1 MLTELINYSSWNQF
15 KSEFIDDIFDNS
27 KTFEKE
33 KFIFRGHSNADWEI
47 VSSLDRFIDS
57 HEIKAD
63 RNDFQ
68 EYIIE
73 SFENSC
79 KEQRLINN
87 DNSNDYLYALAQ
99 HYGVPTRLVD
109 WSYSP
114 YVAAFFAFAGI
125 GIDETC
131 YNSNVAIYALNIEH
145 PIWKEEAGVQVKLDI
160 NFDNIRQNH
169 QKGIFTYNKSSEIS
183 IEDFLEYMNSKG
195 KNIDGALIKV
205 TIPSESKKQALT
217 DLMAMG
223 ITHASLF
230 SGYDGCAQ
238 TALLSAINHFE

>member
-1 MLTELINYSSWNQF
+1 MLTVLTNYSSWNQF
-15 KSEFIDDIFDNS
+15 KSEFVDDLFDNS
-27 KTFEKE
+27 KTFEKG
-33 KFIFRGHSNADWEI
+33 KFIFRGHSNADWKI
-47 VSSLDRFIDS
+47 VSSLDRFINS
-57 HEIKAD
+57 HDIKAD

-68 EYIIE
+68 KYIID
-73 SFENSC
+73 SFEVSC
-79 KEQRLINN
+79 KEQHLINN
-87 DNSNDYLYALAQ
+87 DYSNDYLHALAQ

-114 YVAAFFAFAGI
+114 YVAAFFAFSGV
-125 GIDETC
+125 GIDETR
-131 YNSNVAIYALNIEH
+131 YHSNIAIYALNVGH
-145 PIWKEEAGVQVKLDI
+145 PIWNEEAGVQVKLGM

-217 DLMAMG
+217 DLEAMG